1 MAQAEKEQSVDRID
15 LLFDEE
21 RLSALHQQYNTASGI
36 KANVSTSAA
45 TYEIRSALAYWYGVD
60 TAHNHRISRRV
71 IDQCEAVENGVD
83 PEQFRGDYE

>member
-45 TYEIRSALAYWYGVD
+45 TYEIRSTGMTLIRPTITV
-60 TAHNHRISRRV
+60 SV
-71 IDQCEAVENGVD
+71 AV
-83 PEQFRGDYE
+83 